1 MDDGTPRHPATVPEH
16 VQSCHGG
23 RRLAGCDPEGG
34 ERERERGS
42 KTTAGAPVWLAG
54 LVMGMHVRLRAFAMP
69 LDHGVVVVASAQRPV
84 SV

>member
-1 MDDGTPRHPATVPEH
+1 MSSLVTAA
-16 VQSCHGG
+16 GG
-23 RRLAGCDPEGG
+23 WLAAIRRE